1 VGPDFNW
8 HVPRLGEGTAKYYY
22 INDSEPGEDPNNKP
36 IDDERQ
42 RAYFY
47 QRADITSNLMA
58 QAMVRYQSDAYVIRD
73 FFETEYKQNV
83 QPSTFVEVDQRW
95 RNFSLNLLVQP
106 RVNDFFETVERL
118 PDVKLTGLRQ
128 QIGATPLYYESD
140 SSIGYYHR
148 KFADGSTNLPYAA
161 FRADT
166 FHQALL
172 PQTFF
177 NWLNVT
183 PRVGGRYTHYGEA
196 NDSGATTM
204 EEDRAVFNTGGE
216 VSLKASRV
224 WQDVHNRFWELD
236 GLRHIVEPS
245 INYTYVP
252 RPNVQPHQLPQFDY
266 QLPTTRLLPIE
277 FPDYNSVD
285 SIDSQSVM
293 RFGLRNKLQTKRPEG
308 IVNFLE
314 WALYMDWRLRPH
326 DQTTFSDIYS
336 DMDLRP
342 FSWLTFTS
350 ELRYDL
356 DGKRWDEANHAIT
369 LTPNEVWSLTLGHRY
384 LREFPGFGPESGNNL
399 ILGTIYYR
407 FNENWAARI
416 SEHFEARDGVLEEQQ
431 YTLYRDFR
439 SWTGALT
446 LRIRDQRSGPTD
458 VTAAVTF
465 SLKAFPRFKLG
476 EDVSKPSLLL
486 GS

>member
-1 VGPDFNW
+1 
-8 HVPRLGEGTAKYYY
+8 
-22 INDSEPGEDPNNKP
+22 
-36 IDDERQ
+36 
-42 RAYFY
+42 
-47 QRADITSNLMA
+47 
-58 QAMVRYQSDAYVIRD
+58 
-73 FFETEYKQNV
+73 
-83 QPSTFVEVDQRW
+83 
-95 RNFSLNLLVQP
+95 
-106 RVNDFFETVERL
+106 
-118 PDVKLTGLRQ
+118 
-128 QIGATPLYYESD
+128 
-140 SSIGYYHR
+140 
-148 KFADGSTNLPYAA
+148 
-161 FRADT
+161 
-166 FHQALL
+166 
-172 PQTFF
+172 
-177 NWLNVT
+177 
-183 PRVGGRYTHYGEA
+183 
-196 NDSGATTM
+196 
-204 EEDRAVFNTGGE
+204 
-216 VSLKASRV
+216 
-224 WQDVHNRFWELD
+224 
-236 GLRHIVEPS
+236 
-245 INYTYVP
+245 
-252 RPNVQPHQLPQFDY
+252 VQPHQLPQFDY